1 MSTISRALLEGW
13 YVLLVDDDV
22 QSLDV
27 ARRILKFY
35 GADVYTAENGL
46 EALDIIQH
54 ARPKLI
60 ISDIEMPVMDGWD
73 FVQRLKNNRE
83 TMDIP
88 VIALTAYA
96 MVGDR
101 EKAIAAGFH
110 NYISKPLNPA
120 TFMSELVS
128 LLLDVPELGLSL
140 KDK

>member
-1 MSTISRALLEGW
+1 MPTFSRGLLEGW
-13 YVLLVDDDV
+13 YVLVVDDDA

-35 GADVYTAENGL
+35 GADVYTAANGQ

-54 ARPKLI
+54 ARPAFI
-60 ISDIEMPVMDGWD
+60 VSDIQMPVMDGWE
-73 FVQRLKNNRE
+73 FVQHLKNNRE

-110 NYISKPLNPA
+110 NYISKPLNPG
-120 TFMSELVS
+120 TFMAELVS
-128 LLLDVPELGLSL
+128 LLVDVPSL
-140 KDK
+140 NFSLEDN

>member
-1 MSTISRALLEGW
+1 MSTLSRALLEGW
-13 YVLLVDDDV
+13 YVLIVDDDM

-35 GADVYTAENGL
+35 GADVYTANNGL
-46 EALDIIQH
+46 EALDIMQH
-54 ARPKLI
+54 VHPKFVV
-60 ISDIEMPVMDGWD
+60 SDIEMPIMDGWEM
-73 FVQRLKNNRE
+73 VQRLKNNRE
-83 TMDIP
+83 TMNIP

-110 NYISKPLNPA
+110 NYLSKPLNPA

-128 LLLDVPELGLSL
+128 LLEDIPGLNFSL
-140 KDK
+140 EDN